1 MNEAFE
7 KILDMLEELKENYG
21 RLQLGY
27 NNSLQVREYV
37 GKEEAINLAKKIVQ
51 EVAEEYNDDWIPCS
65 ERLPDIEVDVLLT
78 LRNLD
83 IYTGFKANTD
93 GYFYIDGVEGK
104 YVPFDDIVA
113 WKPLPKPY
121 IEK

>member
-7 KILDMLEELKENYG
+7 EILD
-21 RLQLGY
+21 RLDLIQNKAFNVKNEDVSMY
-27 NNSLQVREYV
+27 
-37 GKEEAINLAKKIVQ
+37 AIGMIQKAKKIVQ
-51 EVAEEYNDDWIPCS
+51 EVAEEYNDDWISCS

-93 GYFYIDGVEGK
+93 GYFYIDGVEGE
-104 YVPFDDIVA
+104 YVPFDDIIA

>member
-7 KILDMLEELKENYG
+7 EILD
-21 RLQLGY
+21 RLDL
-27 NNSLQVREYV
+27 LQNKAFNIKHEDVSMY
-37 GKEEAINLAKKIVQ
+37 AIGMMQKAKKIVQ

-78 LRNLD
+78 LRSLD
-83 IYTGFKANTD
+83 IYTGFRATID
-93 GYFYIDGVEGK
+93 GYFYVDYIHGK